1 MCDDKKNGNQY
12 DVFKDDIFSW
22 EEWSADILSDPVEIR
37 AQMDSFAFVGRTI
50 KQMQMIGLS
59 YEHQRYS
66 VVSTAYGQLMHLP
79 EEERWC
85 RSSYHNIDDEIVFNR
100 YTEIDEPFMIE
111 FEDGD
116 VFEIDIP
123 QEEEFRM
130 SMNRIPWDIENSV
143 NAPNLDAEVL
153 FSNCIGRTIVQVEL
167 NPVIL
172 NHDSS
177 DFHSFNEPPYERE
190 FISNITLRLD
200 DGTALRFCGVDDFC
214 AISHI
219 DADDEVLTIRYGELK
234 KGLYNW
240 EDLHG
245 DEVTGFEAESD
256 AVFFNEKG
264 VEYIGGGYL
273 TFVSSG
279 WKEAKLY
286 ISEDDVVLI
295 DWCVSLKINEWF
307 DEYSAYQFSY
317 EEWDKVLA
325 EADEIFAAKSF
336 DDLFDMLIARQGG
349 NEYMMKKLNFD
360 GADFW
365 KNKERYRRQIEDLR
379 KWSKIVLKRGNT
391 MNIYGY

>member
-130 SMNRIPWDIENSV
+130 SMNRIPWDIEHSV

-234 KGLYNW
+234 KGLHNW
-240 EDLHG
+240 EDLHV
-245 DEVTGFEAESD
+245 DKVTGFDPDSST
-256 AVFFNEKG
+256 VFFNEKG
-264 VEYIGGGYL
+264 RENAQGECITL
-273 TFVSSG
+273 FADSCPASN
-279 WKEAKLY
+279 LY
-286 ISEDDVVLI
+286 ISHWDFLLL
-295 DWCVSLKINEWF
+295 DWCISLAVGGWF
-307 DEYSAYQFSY
+307 DECGAYHFTT
-317 EEWDKVLA
+317 EEWRDILD
-325 EADEIFAAKSF
+325 EADRILAVETYEAMCEMLPAK
-336 DDLFDMLIARQGG
+336 QGAHD
-349 NEYMMKKLNFD
+349 YMTKKLTCGGEGLWRD
-360 GADFW
+360 
-365 KNKERYRRQIEDLR
+365 KKKHKTQIDDVR
-379 KWSKIVLKRGNT
+379 KWSELVLCDDGI
-391 MNIYGY
+391 MHVCGY

>member
-22 EEWSADILSDPVEIR
+22 REWSAPKLIFAEDIRTALDR
-37 AQMDSFAFVGRTI
+37 FALVGRRI
-50 KQMQMIGLS
+50 KEMQILGTCYTYIGFAV
-59 YEHQRYS
+59 EER
-66 VVSTAYGQLMHLP
+66 AYGKLEHLS
-79 EEERWC
+79 EEERE
-85 RSSYHNIDDEIVFNR
+85 RKSQYLNIDPEMMCER
-100 YTEIDEPFMIE
+100 WAEIDEVFMIT
-111 FEDGD
+111 FDDGD
-116 VFEIDIP
+116 VFEIDTP
-123 QEEEFRM
+123 WEMEFRM
-130 SMNRIPWDIENSV
+130 SMNRIPWYTESSSWQ
-143 NAPNLDAEVL
+143 NLDADVL
-153 FSNCIGRTIVQVEL
+153 FSNCLGQEITAVEIGTDMREVHPITGE
-167 NPVIL
+167 
-172 NHDSS
+172 
-177 DFHSFNEPPYERE
+177 SFTEPPLTRE
-190 FISNITLRLD
+190 CVEHIILRLAN
-200 DGTALRFCGVDDFC
+200 GLALKIYGCDDFC
-214 AISHI
+214 EVECI
-219 DADDEVLTIRYGELK
+219 DANGKTTEISFGELK

-307 DEYSAYQFSY
+307 DEYSAYHFSY